1 MPEFTYT
8 ARTAAGQDVNGLIS
22 AESRADVLSLL
33 MDRSLFP
40 LLVEPSRKTSFSLE
54 FHRPIKTEL
63 LAATLTQLSDLLS
76 NGVPLLKALE
86 VIAEQSSHPKLQ
98 EVLADIRGR
107 IADGKPL
114 DEAMA
119 AHPDVFSDLVL
130 SIVRAGTEG
139 AFLEESLKQTA
150 EFLER
155 QEELRSR
162 IRGAMAYPS
171 FLAVAGG
178 VVTIVLIV
186 FFVPK
191 FAELFAQLEQQ
202 GTLPGATI
210 VLLWL
215 SDFLGRFGILLLI
228 AMCGAVAGAR
238 RWAVSGAGR
247 TTLDRVRMQVPVFGP
262 IFLNGAVSRFSRILG
277 TLLRNGVPLLRALDI
292 SSESSGNVVLG
303 AAIRRSAENISAG
316 DTLSGPLS
324 DCGLIPRNV
333 MAMIAIAE
341 ESNNLE
347 QVLGNVADNLDRKIA
362 RQLDTMVRLIEPALL
377 MVMGSAILFVIVAL
391 LLPVFEMSTQ
401 MG

>member
-1 MPEFTYT
+1 MFSQTCVCGGFEMPEFAYT

-22 AESRADVLSLL
+22 AESRGDVLALL
-33 MDRSLFP
+33 TDRSLFP
-40 LLVEPSRKTSFSLE
+40 LIVEQSKKKAFSLE

-86 VIAEQSSHPKLQ
+86 VIAAQASHPKLQ
-98 EVLADIRGR
+98 DVLADIRSR

-119 AHPDVFSDLVL
+119 AHPGVFSDLVL

-150 EFLER
+150 AFLER

-162 IRGAMAYPS
+162 IRGAMAYPA
-171 FLAVAGG
+171 FLAAAGS

-202 GTLPGATI
+202 GTLPWATI

-215 SDFLGRFGILLLI
+215 SDVLGRFGIFLLI
-228 AMCGAVAGAR
+228 ALCGALMGAR
-238 RWAVSGAGR
+238 RW
-247 TTLDRVRMQVPVFGP
+247 
-262 IFLNGAVSRFSRILG
+262 
-277 TLLRNGVPLLRALDI
+277 
-292 SSESSGNVVLG
+292 
-303 AAIRRSAENISAG
+303 
-316 DTLSGPLS
+316 
-324 DCGLIPRNV
+324 
-333 MAMIAIAE
+333 
-341 ESNNLE
+341 
-347 QVLGNVADNLDRKIA
+347 
-362 RQLDTMVRLIEPALL
+362 
-377 MVMGSAILFVIVAL
+377 
-391 LLPVFEMSTQ
+391 
-401 MG
+401 